1 MMKLYI
7 IGNGFDLHH
16 NLDTSYWSFGLFL
29 KSKYPVI
36 YDQLIEYYGFPEL
49 GEYVGT
55 PHNDLL
61 WDGFEESLSLLD
73 PETVFEA
80 HCDSLANPSSPE
92 FRDRDWGTFSID
104 MEMVV
109 DSLTTNLFKAFR
121 EFVLAVEYLPLNSD
135 SKLSLDNSALYLSFN
150 YTDTLEH
157 YYEIPEENI
166 NYIHGKAKN
175 NGDALILG
183 HGVEPDNFKNE
194 DPRPPEGL
202 TPEQMEMWIEQMS
215 DNYDHSFELGKQELS
230 DYFFRTFKQ
239 TKEVILLNSIF
250 YNKIH
255 NIDEVYVLGHSL
267 SEIDM
272 PYFEE
277 IMRVISSNPIFT
289 VSYYSQAEH
298 DSHKETLLNLG
309 IKERHINLIKMDSF
323 LLLQCAD

>member
-1 MMKLYI
+1 MKLYI

-16 NLDTSYWSFGLFL
+16 NLDTSYRSFGLFL

-36 YDQLIEYYGFPEL
+36 YDRLIEYYGFS
-49 GEYVGT
+49 
-55 PHNDLL
+55 DLDGYTQKPTYDAL
-61 WDGFEESLSLLD
+61 WNEFEESLSLLD
-73 PETVFEA
+73 PETAFEA
-80 HCDSLANPSSPE
+80 HSGSLANPSSSE

-135 SKLSLDNSALYLSFN
+135 SKLYLDNSALYLSFN

-157 YYEIPEENI
+157 YYGIPEENI
-166 NYIHGKAKN
+166 NYIHGKAQTGS
-175 NGDALILG
+175 GDLILG
-183 HGVEPDNFKNE
+183 HGIEPDNFKNE
-194 DPRPPEGL
+194 DPSPPDDL

-215 DNYDHSFELGKQELS
+215 DSYDYSFELGKQELL

-255 NIDEVYVLGHSL
+255 NVDEVFVLGHSL

-277 IMRVISSNPIFT
+277 ITRVINGSPIFT
-289 VSYYSQAEH
+289 VSYYSQKEH
-298 DSHKETLLNLG
+298 GSHKETLLNLG
-309 IKERHINLIKMDSF
+309 IKEKHINLIKMDELRKSR
-323 LLLQCAD
+323 

>member
-1 MMKLYI
+1 MKALYI
-7 IGNGFDLHH
+7 IGNGFDLYHK
-16 NLDTSYWSFGLFL
+16 LDTSYRSFGLFL
-29 KSKYPVI
+29 KKKYTHI

-49 GEYVGT
+49 GEYGVA
-55 PHNDLL
+55 PRNDLL
-61 WDGFEESLSLLD
+61 WNEFEENLSLLD

-80 HCDSLANPSSPE
+80 HSDSLANPSSSE

-121 EFVLAVEYLPLNSD
+121 EFVLAVEYMPLNSD
-135 SKLSLDNSALYLSFN
+135 LKLSLDNSAQYLSFN

-157 YYEIPEENI
+157 YYRIPEVNI

-175 NGDALILG
+175 NSNALILG
-183 HGVEPDNFKNE
+183 HGIDPDNFKNE
-194 DPRPPEGL
+194 DPHPPEGL
-202 TPEQMEMWIEQMS
+202 TPDQMEMWVEHMN
-215 DNYDHSFELGKQELS
+215 DNYDHSFELGKEELL

-239 TKEVILLNSIF
+239 TKEVISLNSTF
-250 YNKIH
+250 FNKIH
-255 NIDEVYVLGHSL
+255 DIDEVLVLGHSL

-298 DSHKETLLNLG
+298 DSHKVTLLNLG
-309 IKERHINLIKMDSF
+309 IKEKHINLITIDE
-323 LLLQCAD
+323 L

>member
-1 MMKLYI
+1 MKLYI

-16 NLDTSYWSFGLFL
+16 NLDTSYRSFGLFL
-29 KSKYPVI
+29 KYKYPVI
-36 YDQLIEYYGFPEL
+36 YDRLIEYYGFS
-49 GEYVGT
+49 
-55 PHNDLL
+55 DLDGYTQKPTHDAL
-61 WDGFEESLSLLD
+61 WNEFEESLSLLD

-80 HCDSLANPSSPE
+80 HSHSLANPGSSE

-121 EFVLAVEYLPLNSD
+121 EFVLAVEYLPLNFD
-135 SKLSLDNSALYLSFN
+135 LKLSLDNSAQYFSFN

-157 YYEIPEENI
+157 YYGIPEENI
-166 NYIHGKAKN
+166 NYIHGKAQT
-175 NGDALILG
+175 NGDVLILG
-183 HGVEPDNFKNE
+183 HGVEPDNFENE
-194 DPRPPEGL
+194 DPRPPKDL
-202 TPEQMEMWIEQMS
+202 TSEQMEVWLEQMN
-215 DNYDHSFELGKQELS
+215 DNYDHSFELGKQELL

-255 NIDEVYVLGHSL
+255 NINEVFVLGHSL

-277 IMRVISSNPIFT
+277 IIRVINSNPIFT
-289 VSYYSQAEH
+289 VTYYSQAEH
-298 DSHKETLLNLG
+298 DSHKKTLLNLG
-309 IKERHINLIKMDSF
+309 IKEKRINLIKMDE
-323 LLLQCAD
+323 L